1 MQWMNWTMVGATA
14 VCIPILL
21 TYKES
26 YNRLDIDT
34 IAVSNDETD
43 TLDSFAET
51 PSNNTTDGSHQP
63 VA

>member
-34 IAVSNDETD
+34 ITVSNEETE
-43 TLDSFAET
+43 THNSFAER
-51 PSNNTTDGSHQP
+51 PLISSIDDGQP

>member
-14 VCIPILL
+14 VGIPILL

-34 IAVSNDETD
+34 IAVSNDETE
-43 TLDSFAET
+43 THNSFAKR
-51 PSNNTTDGSHQP
+51 SSINATDGGQP
-63 VA
+63 AA